1 MKMPDAKMP
10 EISPGD
16 RDLPAR
22 FREGDREAFTP
33 IYKLHSPGVF
43 RFLLHMCGDE
53 MKAAEVTQDV
63 FVWLIHHPGQ
73 FDPSRGGLGPFLIGV
88 ARRFLLRRWR
98 NERRWIPLEEAGA
111 NFEGRSGAGYA
122 QAGGV
127 ESQVDDA
134 QVVRLREMIAALPAR
149 YKEVVVLCDLEG
161 HTYEAAAGILECA
174 VGTIRSRLH
183 RARELLGRKLQSKKE
198 AHGCTV

>member
-1 MKMPDAKMP
+1 MPDAKVQ

-16 RDLPAR
+16 RDLLAR
-22 FREGDREAFTP
+22 FREGDREAFTLL
-33 IYKLHSPGVF
+33 YKMHSPGVF
-43 RFLLHMCGDE
+43 RFVLHMCGDG

-63 FVWLIHHPGQ
+63 FVWLIHHPSQ
-73 FDPSRGGLGPFLIGV
+73 FDPLRGNLGPFLIGV

-122 QAGGV
+122 QSGV
-127 ESQVDDA
+127 DESQGDES
-134 QVVRLREMIAALPAR
+134 QVVRLREVIAALPAR
-149 YKEVVVLCDLEG
+149 YREVVVLCDLEG

-174 VGTIRSRLH
+174 LGTVRSRLH
-183 RARELLGRKLQSKKE
+183 RARGLLGRKLQSKKE
-198 AHGCTV
+198 AHGCTA

>member
-1 MKMPDAKMP
+1 MPDAKMP

-16 RDLPAR
+16 RDLLAR
-22 FREGDREAFTP
+22 FREGDREVFTL
-33 IYKLHSPGVF
+33 IYKMHSPGVF
-43 RFLLHMCGDE
+43 RFVLHMCGDE

-63 FVWLIHHPGQ
+63 FVWLIHHPGR
-73 FDPSRGGLGPFLIGV
+73 FDPSRGNLGPFLIGV
-88 ARRFLLRRWR
+88 ARRFLLRQWR

-111 NFEGRSGAGYA
+111 NVDGGAGAGYA
-122 QAGGV
+122 QSGRN
-127 ESQVDDA
+127 ES
-134 QVVRLREMIAALPAR
+134 QVVRLREVIAALPAR
-149 YKEVVVLCDLEG
+149 YREVVVLCDLEG

-198 AHGCTV
+198 VQGCTV

>member
-1 MKMPDAKMP
+1 MP
-10 EISPGD
+10 ESSPGD
-16 RDLPAR
+16 RDLLLR
-22 FREGDREAFTP
+22 FREGDREAFTL
-33 IYKLHSPGVF
+33 IYQMNSPGVF
-43 RFLLHMCGDE
+43 RFVLHMCGDE

-73 FDPSRGGLGPFLIGV
+73 FDPSRGNLGPFLIGV
-88 ARRFLLRRWR
+88 ARRFLLRQWR

-111 NFEGRSGAGYA
+111 NFEGRSGARYA
-122 QAGGV
+122 QSGVVESQGV
-127 ESQVDDA
+127 ES
-134 QVVRLREMIAALPAR
+134 QVVRLREVIAALPAR
-149 YKEVVVLCDLEG
+149 YREVVVLCDLEG
-161 HTYEAAAGILECA
+161 HTYDAAAGILQCA